1 MNKNLLIGLFTLI
14 CSVFAFTACSDDDEE
29 KVNYAGTYSG
39 QLEVTMGDED
49 PITSEQSITLAEIDN
64 GYQLQLTNFKI
75 NNLEVLP
82 IEVPVTITENG
93 SVSGNATD
101 IPVLSDVN
109 LTADVTISGTII
121 DNAANLTINVTAP
134 ISAGLDPIQMLVK
147 FNGTKQ

>member
-49 PITSEQSITLAEIDN
+49 PIPSEQSITLAEIDN
-64 GYQLQLTNFKI
+64 GYQLQLVNFAIAGITVEK
-75 NNLEVLP
+75 
-82 IEVPVTITENG
+82 IEVPVSITETG
-93 SVSGNATD
+93 AVSGSATD
-101 IPVLSDVN
+101 IPVFLTV
-109 LTADVTISGTII
+109 TADVTISGTII
-121 DNAANLTINVTAP
+121 DNAANLTINVSAP
-134 ISAGLDPIQMLVK
+134 LTPGGELTEMIVK

>member
-49 PITSEQSITLAEIDN
+49 PIPSEQSITLAEIDN
-64 GYQLQLTNFKI
+64 GYQLQLVNFAIAGITVEK
-75 NNLEVLP
+75 
-82 IEVPVTITENG
+82 IEVPVSITETG
-93 SVSGNATD
+93 AVSGSATD
-101 IPVLSDVN
+101 VPVFLTV
-109 LTADVTISGTII
+109 TADVTISGTII
-121 DNAANLTINVTAP
+121 DNAANLTINVSAP
-134 ISAGLDPIQMLVK
+134 LTPGGELTEMIVK

>member
-64 GYQLQLTNFKI
+64 GYQLQLVNFAIAGITVEK
-75 NNLEVLP
+75 
-82 IEVPVTITENG
+82 IEVPVSITETG
-93 SVSGNATD
+93 AVSGSATD
-101 IPVLSDVN
+101 IPVFLTV
-109 LTADVTISGTII
+109 TADVTISGTII
-121 DNAANLTINVTAP
+121 DNAANLTINVSAP
-134 ISAGLDPIQMLVK
+134 LTPGGELTEMIVK

>member
-93 SVSGNATD
+93 SVSGNATET
-101 IPVLSDVN
+101 DVTVF
-109 LTADVTISGTII
+109 LTVTADVTISGTII
-121 DNAANLTINVTAP
+121 DNAANLTINVSAP
-134 ISAGLDPIQMLVK
+134 LTPGGELTEMIVK

>member
-39 QLEVTMGDED
+39 QLEVTIGENA
-49 PITSEQSITLAEIDN
+49 PIPSEQSITLAEIDN
-64 GYQLQLTNFKI
+64 GYQLQLVNFAIAGITVEK
-75 NNLEVLP
+75 
-82 IEVPVTITENG
+82 IEVPVSITETG
-93 SVSGNATD
+93 AVSGSATD
-101 IPVLSDVN
+101 VTVFLTV
-109 LTADVTISGTII
+109 TADVTISGTII

>member
-64 GYQLQLTNFKI
+64 GYQLQLVNFAIAGITVEK
-75 NNLEVLP
+75 
-82 IEVPVTITENG
+82 IEVPVSITETG
-93 SVSGNATD
+93 AVSGSATNV
-101 IPVLSDVN
+101 PVFLTV
-109 LTADVTISGTII
+109 TADVTISGTII

>member
-64 GYQLQLTNFKI
+64 GYQLQLVNFEIAGITVEK
-75 NNLEVLP
+75 
-82 IEVPVTITENG
+82 IEVPVSITETG
-93 SVSGNATD
+93 AVSGSATD
-101 IPVLSDVN
+101 VPVFLTV
-109 LTADVTISGTII
+109 TADVTISGTII
-121 DNAANLTINVTAP
+121 DNAANLTINVSAP
-134 ISAGLDPIQMLVK
+134 LTPGGELTEMIVK